1 MPIQSRPG
9 RKSKWTRR
17 MSVAVGAFT
26 PKGRPAPES
35 HKTPVLGI
43 VQRAG
48 RVVALSV
55 PSVKGPTLLD
65 NFMERVL
72 PGSVI
77 FTDEFR
83 QYDAIG
89 HMKGFTHYRIRHSAR
104 VYVNGDVH
112 TNTIEGFWSLVKRGL
127 SGVYHSVSRKHLQ
140 GYLNEYVWRYNQRFE
155 DRDRFEL
162 LLRRAAL
169 SLLDR

>member
-1 MPIQSRPG
+1 
-9 RKSKWTRR
+9 

-89 HMKGFTHYRIRHSAR
+89 HMKGFVHYRIRHSAR

-127 SGVYHSVSRKHLQ
+127 SGVTIPCLASISRAISTNMSGATTSALKRATDSNYFCF
-140 GYLNEYVWRYNQRFE
+140 GPRFS
-155 DRDRFEL
+155 F
-162 LLRRAAL
+162 
-169 SLLDR
+169 SGVVTF